1 MKNILIAIAVL
12 VLAGLAYYFLVMRE
26 EANEVMFEP
35 PVLTE
40 QHEAAQPP
48 RQEMPAAEPLES
60 QPPVTQPE
68 SPPLPALEDSDP
80 VVVES
85 AKALFGESALTQNLV
100 AENVVSRIVASIDA
114 MTGRQVSP
122 NLLPMQPLSGEL
134 EVTEDTDPANLR
146 TTPEGDPI
154 REYELDPV
162 NYQRYRTYVDLL
174 ESVKTDELLASYMQ
188 YRPLFQKAYAELGY
202 PQGDFN
208 SRLLEVIDHL
218 LDAPE
223 ASGPIRLVKPE
234 AYYLFADPQLEA
246 LTAGQKLM
254 IRMGSSNAQRV
265 KRKLADIRAALETVS
280 PIN

>member
-1 MKNILIAIAVL
+1 MKNILMAIALLVL
-12 VLAGLAYYFLVMRE
+12 VGLAYYFLAMRK
-26 EANEVMFEP
+26 EATEVILEP
-35 PVLTE
+35 PVLIE

-48 RQEMPAAEPLES
+48 RQEMPVAEPVES
-60 QPPVTQPE
+60 QPAVAEPE

-85 AKALFGESALTQNLV
+85 VKGLLGESALMQNV
-100 AENVVSRIVASIDA
+100 VTENVVSRIVASVDA
-114 MTGRQVSP
+114 LTGRQVSP
-122 NLLPMQPLSGEL
+122 NLLPLQPLSGEL

-146 TTPEGDPI
+146 TTPDGDPI
-154 REYELDPV
+154 REFELDPV
-162 NYQRYRTYVDLL
+162 NYQRYQTYVDLL
-174 ESVKTDELLASYMQ
+174 ESVKTDELLARYMQ
-188 YRPLFQKAYAELGY
+188 YRPLFQKAYADLGY

-234 AYYLFADPQLEA
+234 AYYLFTDPQLEA

-254 IRMGSSNAQRV
+254 IRMGSSNSQRV
-265 KRKLADIRAALETVS
+265 KRKLAEIRAALETAS
-280 PIN
+280 PIS